1 MRKVL
6 ITGTGSFVGI
16 SVKKYLMRW
25 PDKFSV
31 ETVGTENGEWQ
42 SVDFRGFDTVF
53 HVAGIAHSDADV
65 LTESEKAHY
74 YAINTELTLKV
85 AEKAK
90 SDGVRQFIFM
100 SSAIV
105 YGDSAPIGKSKIIR
119 RDTPCLPSNVYGDS
133 KLQAENG
140 LRSMEDSSFR
150 IVILRCPMIY
160 GKGGKGNYPKLV
172 NLALSLPLF
181 PQVDN
186 ARSMLYITNLSEF
199 VRLMIE
205 HEESGVFWPCNKEW
219 TDTSEMVALI
229 AACHGRRIILIP
241 GLAWALKLLSRLTP
255 AVNKAFGNLAYDE
268 HLGDYREEY
277 RLYTLQQSIKETET

>member
-1 MRKVL
+1 MKKVL
-6 ITGTGSFVGI
+6 ITGTGSFVGS
-16 SVKKYLMRW
+16 SVKEYLMRW
-25 PDKFSV
+25 PDGYTVDS
-31 ETVGTENGEWQ
+31 VGTENGEWQ
-42 SVDFRGFDTVF
+42 SVSFRGFDAVF
-53 HVAGIAHSDADV
+53 HVAGIAHSDAEV
-65 LTESEKAHY
+65 LTEQEKAQY

-90 SDGVRQFIFM
+90 SHGVKQFIFM

-105 YGDSAPIGKSKIIR
+105 YGDSAAIGKSKIIS
-119 RDTPCLPSNVYGDS
+119 RDTLCLPSNVYGDS

-140 LRSMEDSSFR
+140 LRAMEDGSFR

-160 GKGGKGNYPKLV
+160 GKGGKGNYPRLV
-172 NLALSLPLF
+172 KLALSMPLF
-181 PQVDN
+181 PKVNN

-205 HEESGVFWPCNKEW
+205 NEESGVFWPCNKEW
-219 TDTSEMVALI
+219 TNTSEMVALI

-241 GLAWALKLLSRLTP
+241 GFAWALKLLSNLTP

-268 HLGDYREEY
+268 HLGDYRHEY
-277 RLYTLQQSIKETET
+277 RLYNLQQSVKETET

>member
-1 MRKVL
+1 MKKVL
-6 ITGTGSFVGI
+6 ITGTGSFVGS
-16 SVKKYLMRW
+16 SVKEYLMRW
-25 PDKFSV
+25 PDEYIV

-42 SVDFRGFDTVF
+42 SVSFRGFDAVF
-53 HVAGIAHSDADV
+53 HVAGIAHSDAEV
-65 LTESEKAHY
+65 LTEPEKAQY
-74 YAINTELTLKV
+74 YAINTELTLKI
-85 AEKAK
+85 AEKARY
-90 SDGVRQFIFM
+90 DGVKQFIFM

-105 YGDSAPIGKSKIIR
+105 YGDSAPIGKRKIIS
-119 RDTPCLPSNVYGDS
+119 RDTPCQPSNVYGDS

-140 LRSMEDSSFR
+140 LTAMEDGSFR

-160 GKGGKGNYPKLV
+160 GKGGKGNYPRLVKLARSMPIFPKV
-172 NLALSLPLF
+172 N
-181 PQVDN
+181 N

-199 VRLMIE
+199 VRLMID

-241 GLAWALKLLSRLTP
+241 GFVWALKFLSHLTP

-268 HLGDYREEY
+268 HLGDYRQEY
-277 RLYTLQQSIKETET
+277 RLYTLRESIKETET